1 MTLEELL
8 IILLVGGIAGWVAG
22 VLVRGRGHGIVVNI
36 VVGIIGAFIGGW
48 VFAQLGI
55 AIAGIL
61 GSIVMATC
69 GAIILLLILRVLKR
83 AA

>member
-1 MTLEELL
+1 MTVEELL
-8 IILLVGGIAGWVAG
+8 IILLVGGIAGWIAG
-22 VLVRGRGHGIVVNI
+22 LLVKGRGLGIIVNI

-55 AIAGIL
+55 AISGLL

-69 GAIILLLILRVLKR
+69 GAVILLLILGALRK

>member
-1 MTLEELL
+1 MTLEQLL
-8 IILLVGGIAGWVAG
+8 IILLIGGIAGWVAG
-22 VLVRGRGHGIVVNI
+22 VLVRGRGHGIIVNI

-55 AIAGIL
+55 ATAGLL
-61 GSIVMATC
+61 GSLVVATV
-69 GAIILLLILRVLKR
+69 GAIILLALLRLLKR

>member
-22 VLVRGRGHGIVVNI
+22 ILVKGRGHGIIVNI

-55 AIAGIL
+55 ALAGIGGQL
-61 GSIVMATC
+61 AMATI
-69 GAIILLLILRVLKR
+69 GAIILLLILRALKK

>member
-1 MTLEELL
+1 MTVEELL
-8 IILLVGGIAGWVAG
+8 IILLVGGIAGWIAG
-22 VLVRGRGHGIVVNI
+22 LLVKGRGHGIIVNI

-55 AIAGIL
+55 AITGLL

-69 GAIILLLILRVLKR
+69 GAVILLLILGALRK